1 MDPHPWWPWCF
12 TTPRKGSYLFPLS
25 HVFSFGNA
33 ACQWQSVAKTLC
45 REQALA
51 MKLSFPPPTNR
62 IKQVDPELTQSLKF
76 GDGTGQLKL
85 LLINKP
91 HFFVPITVV
100 TICRHGTLMPQLPR
114 ALQQRLRPFGSWG
127 LCGVWF
133 DAVRPSV
140 PDEQGPGESM
150 WCCNFWCT

>member
-1 MDPHPWWPWCF
+1 
-12 TTPRKGSYLFPLS
+12 
-25 HVFSFGNA
+25 
-33 ACQWQSVAKTLC
+33 
-45 REQALA
+45 

-150 WCCNFWCT
+150 